1 MESETTP
8 SRRLGRFAPSIRPA
22 WTNHNFDL
30 IFVARVAMSCGRAL
44 AGVVTPIYLALEG
57 FSALEISLYVVV
69 VSLASAAMSALIG
82 ASADRIGRKPFMVG
96 LPLLTA
102 AAAVVYAITA
112 IHPVLFLAGALGS
125 FGRGAGA
132 GAGAVGPYQPAES
145 AFATD
150 NIAPEHR
157 NSMFGRLAFA
167 SSGGATAGGLLA
179 LLVTSSHVH
188 AAAAT
193 VTFRASFV
201 AIAVVSSLAGLIAV
215 GLDEP
220 ARPLRKAG
228 QHHLHWPRRS
238 GWLVYRLWIT
248 NSFNGAAV
256 GMLGPFLT
264 YWFFRRYGVGA
275 AEVGVLYSVVNA
287 LTMASS
293 LSASGLARRYGLVRT
308 SAVMRAAQGLLVVPM
323 VLAPNFE
330 LAGAVYLVRMVT
342 QRISLPLRQSYTL
355 GLAEPDERA
364 AVAAI
369 SNLPSQLAM
378 SSSPLLTGYLF
389 DEISLNLP
397 FEVAA
402 ALQLVNAGLWW
413 QLFKDHPPEEER
425 NPGAGRNRSGGAG
438 DVSAATPTALTE
450 PS

>member
-1 MESETTP
+1 
-8 SRRLGRFAPSIRPA
+8 
-22 WTNHNFDL
+22 
-30 IFVARVAMSCGRAL
+30 MSCGRGL

-57 FSALEISLYVVV
+57 FSAFEISVYVVV
-69 VSLASAAMSALIG
+69 VSLASAAMSTLIG
-82 ASADRIGRKPFMVG
+82 STADRLGRKPFMVA

-102 AAAVVYAITA
+102 AAGVTYALTA
-112 IHPVLFLAGALGS
+112 SHAVLFLAGAVGS

-145 AFATD
+145 AFATETVP
-150 NIAPEHR
+150 AQYR
-157 NSMFGRLAFA
+157 NAMFGRLAFA
-167 SSGGATAGGLLA
+167 SSAGATLGGLLA
-179 LLVTSSHVH
+179 MLVSSSHVQGP
-188 AAAAT
+188 AAT
-193 VTFRASFV
+193 ATFRASFI
-201 AIAVVSSLAGLIAV
+201 AIAVVSGFAGLVAV
-215 GLDEP
+215 GLSET
-220 ARPLRKAG
+220 ARPPRRQG
-228 QHHLHWPRRS
+228 QHSLHWPRRS
-238 GWLVYRLWIT
+238 RWLVYRLWVT

-275 AEVGVLYSVVNA
+275 AEVGILYAVVNA
-287 LTMASS
+287 LTMGSS
-293 LSASGLARRYGLVRT
+293 LGASGLARRFGLVRT
-308 SAVMRAAQGLLVVPM
+308 SAIMRLAQGLLVVPM

-378 SSSPLLTGYLF
+378 ASSPLLTGYLF
-389 DEISLNLP
+389 DEVSLSLP
-397 FEVAA
+397 FEISAV
-402 ALQLVNAGLWW
+402 LQLANAGLWW
-413 QLFKDHPPEEER
+413 RLFRDHPPEEER
-425 NPGAGRNRSGGAG
+425 GAEPG
-438 DVSAATPTALTE
+438 TALTE

>member
-1 MESETTP
+1 MRHSFA
-8 SRRLGRFAPSIRPA
+8 RLASSVRPA
-22 WTNHNFDL
+22 WSSRNFEL
-30 IFVARVAMSCGRAL
+30 IFVARTAMSCGRAL

-57 FSALEISLYVVV
+57 FSAFEISVYVVV
-69 VSLASAAMSALIG
+69 VSLASAAMSTLIG
-82 ASADRIGRKPFMVG
+82 SSADRLGRKPFMVA
-96 LPLLTA
+96 LPLLSTA
-102 AAAVVYAITA
+102 AAVAFALTSA
-112 IHPVLFLAGALGS
+112 HLVLFAAGALGS

-145 AFATD
+145 AFAAD
-150 NIAPEHR
+150 SVPAQNR

-167 SSGGATAGGLLA
+167 SSAGATVGGLLA
-179 LLVTSSHVH
+179 LLVTSSHVRGP
-188 AAAAT
+188 AAT
-193 VTFRASFV
+193 ATFRASFI
-201 AIAVVSSLAGLIAV
+201 AIALVSAAAGLVAV
-215 GLDEP
+215 GLSEQP
-220 ARPLRKAG
+220 RAPRKQG
-228 QHHLHWPRRS
+228 QRSLHWPLRS
-238 GWLVYRLWIT
+238 SWLVYRLWVT

-264 YWFFRRYGVGA
+264 YWFFRRYGIGA
-275 AEVGVLYSVVNA
+275 AEVGVLYAVVNA
-287 LTMASS
+287 VTMAAS
-293 LSASGLARRYGLVRT
+293 LSASGLARRFGLVRT

-378 SSSPLLTGYLF
+378 ASSPLLTGYLF
-389 DEISLNLP
+389 DEVSLSLP
-397 FEVAA
+397 FEISSV
-402 ALQLVNAGLWW
+402 LQLLNAGLWW
-413 QLFKDHPPEEER
+413 RLFRDHPPEEER
-425 NPGAGRNRSGGAG
+425 
-438 DVSAATPTALTE
+438 TARPETSLTQ

>member
-1 MESETTP
+1 MDSEKAT
-8 SRRLGRFAPSIRPA
+8 SRRLDRFGSNIRPG

-44 AGVVTPIYLALEG
+44 AGVVTPIYLALQG
-57 FSALEISLYVVV
+57 FSALEISVYVVV
-69 VSLASAAMSALIG
+69 VSLASAAMSTLIG

-96 LPLLTA
+96 LPLLTTV
-102 AAAVVYAITA
+102 AAVVYAFTA
-112 IHPVLFLAGALGS
+112 IHPVLFVAGALGS

-145 AFATD
+145 AFAAD

-167 SSGGATAGGLLA
+167 SSGGATVGGLLA

-188 AAAAT
+188 GAAAT

-201 AIAVVSSLAGLIAV
+201 AIAVVSGLAGIIAV
-215 GLDEP
+215 GLHEAP
-220 ARPLRKAG
+220 RAPRKVG
-228 QHHLHWPRRS
+228 QRHLHWPRRS
-238 GWLVYRLWIT
+238 SWLVYRLWLT

-308 SAVMRAAQGLLVVPM
+308 SAVMRAAQALLIVPM

-389 DEISLNLP
+389 DEISLNVP
-397 FEVAA
+397 FEIAA
-402 ALQLVNAGLWW
+402 LLQLVNAGLWW

-425 NPGAGRNRSGGAG
+425 ATTGTLDSAKAAPDVAG
-438 DVSAATPTALTE
+438 DRTKALTE
-450 PS
+450 P

>member
-1 MESETTP
+1 
-8 SRRLGRFAPSIRPA
+8 
-22 WTNHNFDL
+22 
-30 IFVARVAMSCGRAL
+30 
-44 AGVVTPIYLALEG
+44 
-57 FSALEISLYVVV
+57 
-69 VSLASAAMSALIG
+69 
-82 ASADRIGRKPFMVG
+82 
-96 LPLLTA
+96 
-102 AAAVVYAITA
+102 
-112 IHPVLFLAGALGS
+112 
-125 FGRGAGA
+125 
-132 GAGAVGPYQPAES
+132 
-145 AFATD
+145 
-150 NIAPEHR
+150 
-157 NSMFGRLAFA
+157 
-167 SSGGATAGGLLA
+167 
-179 LLVTSSHVH
+179 
-188 AAAAT
+188 
-193 VTFRASFV
+193 
-201 AIAVVSSLAGLIAV
+201 
-215 GLDEP
+215 
-220 ARPLRKAG
+220 
-228 QHHLHWPRRS
+228 
-238 GWLVYRLWIT
+238 
-248 NSFNGAAV
+248 
-256 GMLGPFLT
+256 MLGPFLT

-308 SAVMRAAQGLLVVPM
+308 SAVMRTAQGLLIVPM

-389 DEISLNLP
+389 DEISLNIP

-402 ALQLVNAGLWW
+402 LLQLVNAGLWW

-425 NPGAGRNRSGGAG
+425 SPDADPNRSGGAT
-438 DVSAATPTALTE
+438 DVSAGTSTALTE

>member
-1 MESETTP
+1 
-8 SRRLGRFAPSIRPA
+8 
-22 WTNHNFDL
+22 
-30 IFVARVAMSCGRAL
+30 MSCGRAL

-57 FSALEISLYVVV
+57 FSAFEISVYVVV
-69 VSLASAAMSALIG
+69 VSLASAGMSTLIG

-102 AAAVVYAITA
+102 GAAVVYAITA
-112 IHPVLFLAGALGS
+112 LHPVLFLAGALGS

-150 NIAPEHR
+150 SVAAEHR

-167 SSGGATAGGLLA
+167 SSAGATAGGLLA

-188 AAAAT
+188 GAAAT

-201 AIAVVSSLAGLIAV
+201 AIAVVSALAGIIAV
-215 GLDEP
+215 GLEEP
-220 ARPLRKAG
+220 ARTPRKAG

-238 GWLVYRLWIT
+238 SWLVYRLWIT
-248 NSFNGAAV
+248 NSFNGAAI

-293 LSASGLARRYGLVRT
+293 LSASGLAKRYGLVRT
-308 SAVMRAAQGLLVVPM
+308 SAVMRTAQALLIVPM

-355 GLAEPDERA
+355 GLAEPEERA

-389 DEISLNLP
+389 DEVSLNLP

-402 ALQLVNAGLWW
+402 LLQLVNAGLWW
-413 QLFKDHPPEEER
+413 RLFKDHPPEEER
-425 NPGAGRNRSGGAG
+425 SPGGDAGPPTVGH
-438 DVSAATPTALTE
+438 SAAETTKALTE

>member
-1 MESETTP
+1 
-8 SRRLGRFAPSIRPA
+8 
-22 WTNHNFDL
+22 
-30 IFVARVAMSCGRAL
+30 MSCGRAL

-57 FSALEISLYVVV
+57 FSAFEISVYVVV
-69 VSLASAAMSALIG
+69 VSLASAGMSTLIG

-102 AAAVVYAITA
+102 GAAVVYAITA
-112 IHPVLFLAGALGS
+112 LHPVLFLAGALGS

-150 NIAPEHR
+150 SVAAEHR

-167 SSGGATAGGLLA
+167 SSAGATAGGLLA

-188 AAAAT
+188 GAAAT

-201 AIAVVSSLAGLIAV
+201 AIAVVSALAGIIAV
-215 GLDEP
+215 GLEEP
-220 ARPLRKAG
+220 ARTPRKAG

-238 GWLVYRLWIT
+238 SWLVYRLWIT
-248 NSFNGAAV
+248 NSFNGAAI

-293 LSASGLARRYGLVRT
+293 LSASGLAKRYGLVRT
-308 SAVMRAAQGLLVVPM
+308 SAVMRTAQALLIVPM

-355 GLAEPDERA
+355 GLAEPEERA

-389 DEISLNLP
+389 DEVSLNLP

-402 ALQLVNAGLWW
+402 LLQLVNAGLWW
-413 QLFKDHPPEEER
+413 RLFKDHPPEEER
-425 NPGAGRNRSGGAG
+425 SPGGDAGPSTVAH
-438 DVSAATPTALTE
+438 SAAETTKALTE

>member
-1 MESETTP
+1 LDSETSP
-8 SRRLGRFAPSIRPA
+8 SSLLGRVGPSIRPA

-30 IFVARVAMSCGRAL
+30 IFAARVAMSCGRAL

-57 FSALEISLYVVV
+57 FSAFEISVYVVV
-69 VSLASAAMSALIG
+69 VSLASAAMSTLIG

-96 LPLLTA
+96 LPLLTT
-102 AAAVVYAITA
+102 AAAVVYAVTA

-145 AFATD
+145 ALATD
-150 NIAPEHR
+150 SVAAEHR

-188 AAAAT
+188 GAAAT

-201 AIAVVSSLAGLIAV
+201 AIAVVSGLAGIIAV

-220 ARPLRKAG
+220 ARTPRKAG

-238 GWLVYRLWIT
+238 SWLVYRLWIT

-308 SAVMRAAQGLLVVPM
+308 SAVMRAAQALLIVPL

-355 GLAEPDERA
+355 GLAVPDERA

-397 FEVAA
+397 FELAA
-402 ALQLVNAGLWW
+402 LLQLVNAGLWW

-425 NPGAGRNRSGGAG
+425 RHGEGSDPSQRTPK
-438 DVSAATPTALTE
+438 VSDDTTKALTE

>member
-1 MESETTP
+1 
-8 SRRLGRFAPSIRPA
+8 
-22 WTNHNFDL
+22 
-30 IFVARVAMSCGRAL
+30 MSCGRAL

-57 FSALEISLYVVV
+57 FSAFEISVYVVV
-69 VSLASAAMSALIG
+69 VSLASAAMSTLIG

-96 LPLLTA
+96 LPLLTT
-102 AAAVVYAITA
+102 AAAVVYAFTA

-150 NIAPEHR
+150 SVAAEHR

-188 AAAAT
+188 GAAAT

-201 AIAVVSSLAGLIAV
+201 AIAVVSALAGIIAV

-220 ARPLRKAG
+220 ARTPRKAG

-238 GWLVYRLWIT
+238 SWLVYRLWIT

-275 AEVGVLYSVVNA
+275 AEVGVLYAVVNA

-308 SAVMRAAQGLLVVPM
+308 SAVMRAAQALLIVPL

-355 GLAEPDERA
+355 GLAVPDERA

-397 FEVAA
+397 FELAA
-402 ALQLVNAGLWW
+402 LLQLVNAGLWW

-425 NPGAGRNRSGGAG
+425 RPGEGSDPSQRAPEVPGA
-438 DVSAATPTALTE
+438 TAKAFTE